1 MESVSSGA
9 DLLVY
14 LFIFAVGFALGTLFL
29 YLSKLKPLLLKL
41 SQAEKTIEQGSSG
54 SMDLVTEH
62 QNLTLRYRELEV
74 QLVERNQHLQGLKE
88 QLQALQIE
96 HGDLGQES
104 MQYREQ
110 LAAVKMQLSEQQKQM
125 AEKLTLLQDA
135 KAELNTEFKNMA
147 NEIFE
152 DKQKRFRQ
160 QSQDQLDGLLKPLGE
175 RIQAFEKRVE
185 ESYSQEAKE
194 RFSLIKEVKS
204 LQDLNARI
212 SEDAVN
218 LTNALKGESKTQ
230 GTWGEVILERV
241 LEKSGLMK
249 GREYEVQVAAKSEE
263 GKRLQPDVVVHLP
276 EGKDLVIDAKVSL
289 TAYER
294 FCSSSDPATR
304 QAELNSHIQSLR
316 QHIKQLSAKDYQNLE
331 AIRTL
336 DFVLLF
342 VPVEAAFS
350 VAVQEDPELFSSA
363 FDRNI
368 VLVAPSTLLAT
379 LRTIQNIWRY
389 EQQNK
394 NAQEIANRAG
404 ALYDKFVNFVSDLE
418 DIGQRVDAVQTAYD
432 KAHNKLVSGRGS
444 LVSRAE
450 TMREL
455 GAKVSKSLPQGL
467 LDKNLSEKSLPEK
480 NLSEKSLSEKSL
492 PEKSLGEEK
501 LVEMPARAGIKS
513 VD

>member
-1 MESVSSGA
+1 MESLLDSSSVATLVIFSLGVLA
-9 DLLVY
+9 GVVGSLLIANLLVR
-14 LFIFAVGFALGTLFL
+14 
-29 YLSKLKPLLLKL
+29 KPLSTQLDTTTANLMNL
-41 SQAEKTIEQGSSG
+41 SSEHSELQA
-54 SMDLVTEH
+54 
-62 QNLTLRYRELEV
+62 RFRELELKAYGRESYLESLTSEV
-74 QLVERNQHLQGLKE
+74 SELRQKNALLNQ
-88 QLQALQIE
+88 
-96 HGDLGQES
+96 DV
-104 MQYREQ
+104 MVYREQ
-110 LAAVKMQLSEQQKQM
+110 IAASKVQLAEQQKQTE
-125 AEKLTLLQDA
+125 EKLNLLQAA
-135 KAELNTEFKNMA
+135 KVELNNEFKNMA

-152 DKQKRFRQ
+152 DKQKRFRE
-160 QSQDQLDGLLKPLGE
+160 QSQTQLDGILKPLGE
-175 RIQAFEKRVE
+175 RIEAFEKRVE
-185 ESYSQEAKE
+185 ASYSQEAKE
-194 RFSLIKEVKS
+194 RFSLIKEVKN

-212 SEDAVN
+212 SQDAIN

-241 LEKSGLMK
+241 LEKSGLTR
-249 GREYEVQVAAKSEE
+249 GREYEVQVAAQSED

-276 EGKDLVIDAKVSL
+276 EEKDLVIDAKVSL

-294 FCSSSDPATR
+294 YCSADDPVVQ
-304 QAELNSHIQSLR
+304 QAELAAHVQSLR
-316 QHIKQLSAKDYQNLE
+316 QHIKQLSGKDYQNLS
-331 AIRTL
+331 AVRTL

-350 VAVQEDPELFSSA
+350 VAVHEDPELFSSA

-394 NAQEIANRAG
+394 NAQEIADRAG

-418 DIGQRVDAVQTAYD
+418 DIGNRLGSVQVAYD

-455 GAKVSKSLPQGL
+455 GAKVSKSLPQ
-467 LDKNLSEKSLPEK
+467 N
-480 NLSEKSLSEKSL
+480 
-492 PEKSLGEEK
+492 
-501 LVEMPARAGIKS
+501 LVEMPQRAVVKS

>member
-1 MESVSSGA
+1 MESLVNSSGFA
-9 DLLVY
+9 TLIIFVLGVLTGAVGSLLVANF
-14 LFIFAVGFALGTLFL
+14 LIRRPLQRQLHEASTNLMNLSAEHSTLQTQF
-29 YLSKLKPLLLKL
+29 
-41 SQAEKTIEQGSSG
+41 
-54 SMDLVTEH
+54 
-62 QNLTLRYRELEV
+62 RELE
-74 QLVERNQHLQGLKE
+74 
-88 QLQALQIE
+88 LQAYGRDNRVESLT
-96 HGDLGQES
+96 QELAELRQTNAALNQDV
-104 MQYREQ
+104 MMYREQ
-110 LAAVKMQLSEQQKQM
+110 VAASKVQLAEQQKQTE
-125 AEKLTLLQDA
+125 EKLSLLQAA
-135 KAELNTEFKNMA
+135 KTELNHQFKNMA

-152 DKQKRFRQ
+152 DKQKRFRE
-160 QSQDQLDGLLKPLGE
+160 QSQTQLDGILKPLGE
-175 RIQAFEKRVE
+175 RIEAFEKRVE
-185 ESYSQEAKE
+185 ASYSQEAKE
-194 RFSLIKEVKS
+194 RFSLIKEVKN

-212 SEDAVN
+212 SQDAIN

-241 LEKSGLMK
+241 LEKSGLTR
-249 GREYEVQVAAKSEE
+249 GREYEVQVAAQTED

-276 EGKDLVIDAKVSL
+276 EEKDLVVDAKVSL

-294 FCSSSDPATR
+294 YCSADDPVVQ
-304 QAELNSHIQSLR
+304 QAELAAHVQSLR
-316 QHIKQLSAKDYQNLE
+316 QHIKQLSSKDYQNL
-331 AIRTL
+331 AAVRTL

-350 VAVQEDPELFSSA
+350 VAVHEDPELFSSA
-363 FDRNI
+363 FDKNI

-394 NAQEIANRAG
+394 NAQEIADRAG

-418 DIGQRVDAVQTAYD
+418 DIGNRIGSVQTAYD

-455 GAKVSKSLPQGL
+455 GAKVSKSLPQ
-467 LDKNLSEKSLPEK
+467 N
-480 NLSEKSLSEKSL
+480 
-492 PEKSLGEEK
+492 
-501 LVEMPARAGIKS
+501 LVEMPQRPVAKS